1 MKLYSQKVTA
11 CYLRVGPAACTDT
24 QCKWLIPAHVSKMT
38 YRPLSEMDFVSPR
51 QKKKEID
58 ARVVMSA
65 ESSAEVPV
73 TTPTVK
79 RKKVEPLPR
88 RTSTVT
94 SSTTTPSTSQQE
106 SSSVPFAAAASTPAD
121 SLLRPPSQS
130 ELAEFYARLAE
141 HGRKPA
147 VLSLVPP
154 YSERYISEHVIN
166 ALPLESIF
174 SQAHA
179 QLTMAELLTI
189 SLSVDVTLSESD
201 VENIELATR
210 GQSTNRMWFQ
220 YRAGRV
226 TASRMKSVCR
236 TNLDNPSVSLL
247 KSICYP
253 LANRFTSAATE
264 WGLRKESVALNKYK
278 ESVSDHHNVSVGQCG
293 LVIHTDFPYLAASPD
308 ALVSCDCC
316 GKGVVEIKCPFK
328 YRDASMDVYIQ
339 ADDSCFETVDGEIE
353 LSKRHQYYYQV
364 QTQLYVCD
372 AVYCD
377 FVVCTFDGD
386 TPSIFVKRIFRDD
399 ALWSVCV
406 ANATNF
412 FHSCILPE
420 LLGRAF
426 TRQVQTD

>member
-1 MKLYSQKVTA
+1 LLILLIA
-11 CYLRVGPAACTDT
+11 CYLYVGPAACTDT
-24 QCKWLIPAHVSKMT
+24 KCKWLIPAHVSKLT
-38 YRPLSEMDFVSPR
+38 YRPLSDMDFVSPR

-58 ARVVMSA
+58 ARSVKST
-65 ESSAEVPV
+65 ESSGEISAPA
-73 TTPTVK
+73 VK
-79 RKKVEPLPR
+79 RQKVESLPR
-88 RTSTVT
+88 QTSTVT
-94 SSTTTPSTSQQE
+94 SATATSSTSQQE
-106 SSSVPFAAAASTPAD
+106 SSSVPFAAATSTPAD
-121 SLLRPPSQS
+121 SLLKPPSQS

-154 YSERYISEHVIN
+154 YSEQYISENVIN
-166 ALPLESIF
+166 ALPLETLF
-174 SQAHA
+174 SQANA
-179 QLTMAELLTI
+179 KLTMAELLTI

-210 GQSTNRMWFQ
+210 GQSKNRMWFQ

-226 TASRMKSVCR
+226 TASHMKSVCS
-236 TNLDNPSVSLL
+236 TNLDSPSVSLL
-247 KSICYP
+247 KLICYP

-264 WGLRKESVALNKYK
+264 WGLRKEIVALDKYK
-278 ESVSDHHNVSVGQCG
+278 ESVSDHHNVSVSQCG
-293 LVIHTDFPYLAASPD
+293 LVIHTEFPYLAASPD

-316 GKGVVEIKCPFK
+316 GKGVVEIKCPYK
-328 YRDASMDVYIQ
+328 YKDASMDVYIQ
-339 ADDSCFETVDGEIE
+339 ASDSCFETVDGDIE

-377 FVVCTFDGD
+377 FVVGTFDRD

-406 ANATNF
+406 ARGTDF
-412 FHSCILPE
+412 FRSCILPE

-426 TRQVQTD
+426 TRQVSTD